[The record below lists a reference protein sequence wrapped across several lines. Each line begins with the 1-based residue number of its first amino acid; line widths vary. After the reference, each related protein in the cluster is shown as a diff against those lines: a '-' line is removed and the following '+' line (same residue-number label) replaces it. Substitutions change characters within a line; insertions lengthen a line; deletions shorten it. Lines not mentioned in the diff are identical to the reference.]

1 MEKLARA
8 TNAKI
13 ASSVD
18 ELEKGDLGHA
28 GLVEERKVGG
38 DDMIFVE
45 KCENPKAVSI
55 MLHGGTEHV
64 VDDIER
70 AVNDALRVVG
80 VTIEDKKLVAGGGAT
95 EVELALKLRDYASTI
110 GGREQLAINAFADAL
125 EVIPK
130 TLAENAGLD
139 TIDTLVELRSKHEQG
154 MTTAGLNV
162 FTGDAID
169 MVDAGVVEPLRTK
182 TQAIG
187 SASESAIMILRIDDV
202 IAASKLS
209 APPMPEGGMGGM
221 GGMSGMGGMGGMPP
235 M

>member
-1 MEKLARA
+1 V
-8 TNAKI
+8 
-13 ASSVD
+13 VD
-18 ELEKGDLGHA
+18 ELE
-28 GLVEERKVGG
+28 
-38 DDMIFVE
+38 
-45 KCENPKAVSI
+45 
-55 MLHGGTEHV
+55 
-64 VDDIER
+64 R
-70 AVNDALRVVG
+70 AIHDALRVVG
-80 VTIEDKKLVAGGGAT
+80 VVVEDKKVVAGGGAPET
-95 EVELALKLRDYASTI
+95 ELSLRLHEYAATV

-162 FTGDAID
+162 FTGAAID

-209 APPMPEGGMGGM
+209 APPMPEGGMG
-221 GGMSGMGGMGGMPP
+221 SMGGMGGMG
-235 M
+235 

>member
-1 MEKLARA
+1 
-8 TNAKI
+8 
-13 ASSVD
+13 
-18 ELEKGDLGHA
+18 
-28 GLVEERKVGG
+28 
-38 DDMIFVE
+38 MIFVE

-80 VTIEDKKLVAGGGAT
+80 VTIEDEKVVAGGGAT
-95 EVELALKLRDYASTI
+95 EVQLALKLREYASTV

-125 EVIPK
+125 EIIPK

-139 TIDTLVELRSKHEQG
+139 TIDSLVELRSKHEKG
-154 MTTAGLNV
+154 KKNAGLNV
-162 FTGDAID
+162 FTGEAID
-169 MVDAGVVEPLRTK
+169 MVEAGVIEPLRTK
-182 TQAIG
+182 TQAVG

-202 IAASKLS
+202 IAASKL
-209 APPMPEGGMGGM
+209 ATPPMPEGAGGM
-221 GGMSGMGGMGGMPP
+221 GGGMGGMGGMPP